1 MDSKDMAS
9 QIADHLLDVE
19 EHLKAW
25 KSLATQGLHQPIE
38 ALESSVERRLG
49 QIRSRP
55 KYGESHAQFLKALRN
70 ASDDGALVTTLYE
83 GIFRQST
90 AGDFH
95 SDS

>member
-1 MDSKDMAS
+1 MDSKDMAE
-9 QIADHLLDVE
+9 QIANHVLDLE
-19 EHLKAW
+19 EHVKAW

-38 ALESSVERRLG
+38 KLESSVERRLG

-55 KYGESHAQFLKALRN
+55 KYGESHAQFLKELR
-70 ASDDGALVTTLYE
+70 AAKDDGALVTTLYE

-95 SDS
+95 SGS